1 MNSLADFVMVSAMLF
16 GIGIYGLITKR
27 NALRL
32 LFAVEIMINAAN
44 LNFVA
49 FEQYQPAASGAQAA
63 LGQTFVLFSIA
74 LAAAEAAVILAIV
87 VVAFRLHHDVDVSEL
102 KTMGDND
109 ASREPSPGQDGAAH
123 KE

>member
-1 MNSLADFVMVSAMLF
+1 MNTLSDFVIVSAMLF
-16 GIGIYGLITKR
+16 GIGVYGLVTKR

-32 LFAVEIMINAAN
+32 LFAVELMINAAN

-49 FEQYQPAASGAQAA
+49 FGQYLPSASATTGPPTNA

-87 VVAFRLHHDVDVSEL
+87 VVAYRLHKDVDVSEL
-102 KTMGDND
+102 KSLEG
-109 ASREPSPGQDGAAH
+109 
-123 KE
+123 

>member
-1 MNSLADFVMVSAMLF
+1 MNSLSDFVLVSAMLF
-16 GIGIYGLITKR
+16 GIGIYGLVTKR

-49 FEQYQPAASGAQAA
+49 FGQYLPSASGTAGSTNA

-87 VVAFRLHHDVDVSEL
+87 VVAYRLHQDVDVSEL
-102 KTMGDND
+102 KSMEG
-109 ASREPSPGQDGAAH
+109 
-123 KE
+123 

>member
-1 MNSLADFVMVSAMLF
+1 MNSLGDFVLVSAMLL
-16 GIGIYGLITKR
+16 GIGVYGLVTKR

-49 FEQYQPAASGAQAA
+49 FGQYLPYATGALADA
-63 LGQTFVLFSIA
+63 GGQTLVLFSIA

-87 VVAFRLHHDVDVSEL
+87 VVAYRLHQDVDVSEL
-102 KTMGDND
+102 KSMG
-109 ASREPSPGQDGAAH
+109 G
-123 KE
+123 

>member
-1 MNSLADFVMVSAMLF
+1 MVSAILF
-16 GIGIYGLITKR
+16 GIGIYGLVTKR

-49 FEQYQPAASGAQAA
+49 FGQYLPLAQASAPSA

-87 VVAFRLHHDVDVSEL
+87 VVAYRLHQDVDVSEL
-102 KTMGDND
+102 KSMQG
-109 ASREPSPGQDGAAH
+109 
-123 KE
+123 

>member
-1 MNSLADFVMVSAMLF
+1 VNSLSDFVIVSAMLF
-16 GIGIYGLITKR
+16 GIGIYGLVTKR

-49 FEQYQPAASGAQAA
+49 FNQYLPYLTATNAV
-63 LGQTFVLFSIA
+63 GQTFVLFSIA

-87 VVAFRLHHDVDVSEL
+87 VVAYRLHQDVDVSEL
-102 KTMGDND
+102 KSMEG
-109 ASREPSPGQDGAAH
+109 
-123 KE
+123 

>member
-1 MNSLADFVMVSAMLF
+1 VNSLSDFVLVSAMLF
-16 GIGIYGLITKR
+16 GIGIYGLVTKR

-49 FEQYQPAASGAQAA
+49 FGQYLPYATSPNA

-87 VVAFRLHHDVDVSEL
+87 IVAYRLHQDVDVSEL
-102 KTMGDND
+102 KSMEG
-109 ASREPSPGQDGAAH
+109 
-123 KE
+123 

>member
-1 MNSLADFVMVSAMLF
+1 VNSLADFVVVSAVLF
-16 GIGIYGLITKR
+16 GIGIYGLVTKR

-49 FEQYQPAASGAQAA
+49 FEQYAPFAGVGVDNPV
-63 LGQTFVLFSIA
+63 GQTFVLFSIA

-87 VVAFRLHHDVDVSEL
+87 VVAYRLHQDVDVSEL
-102 KTMGDND
+102 KSLEG
-109 ASREPSPGQDGAAH
+109 
-123 KE
+123 

>member
-1 MNSLADFVMVSAMLF
+1 MNSLADFALVSAILF

-49 FEQYQPAASGAQAA
+49 FGQYMPPTAGPQAA

-87 VVAFRLHHDVDVSEL
+87 VVAYRLHNDVDVSDL
-102 KTMGDND
+102 KSLEG
-109 ASREPSPGQDGAAH
+109 
-123 KE
+123 

>member
-1 MNSLADFVMVSAMLF
+1 MNNLGDFVLVSAMLF
-16 GIGIYGLITKR
+16 GIGIYGLVTKR

-49 FEQYQPAASGAQAA
+49 FGQYLPFESGVPVPAPNA

-87 VVAFRLHHDVDVSEL
+87 VVAYRLHKDVDVSQL
-102 KTMGDND
+102 KSMEG
-109 ASREPSPGQDGAAH
+109 
-123 KE
+123 

>member
-1 MNSLADFVMVSAMLF
+1 MNALSDFVLVSAMLF
-16 GIGIYGLITKR
+16 GIGIYGLVTKK

-49 FEQYQPAASGAQAA
+49 FSQFLQTNA

-74 LAAAEAAVILAIV
+74 LAAAETAVILAIV
-87 VVAFRLHHDVDVSEL
+87 VVAYRLHKDVDVSEL
-102 KTMGDND
+102 KSLRG
-109 ASREPSPGQDGAAH
+109 
-123 KE
+123 

>member
-1 MNSLADFVMVSAMLF
+1 MNSLGDFVLVSAMLF
-16 GIGIYGLITKR
+16 GIGIYGLVTKR

-49 FEQYQPAASGAQAA
+49 FGQYAPFSSGTETVSNA

-87 VVAFRLHHDVDVSEL
+87 VVAYRLHHDVDVSEL
-102 KTMGDND
+102 KSLEG
-109 ASREPSPGQDGAAH
+109 
-123 KE
+123 

>member
-1 MNSLADFVMVSAMLF
+1 MNSLADFVLVSAMLF
-16 GIGIYGLITKR
+16 GIGIYGLVTKR

-49 FEQYQPAASGAQAA
+49 FGQYMPFVPSAQAAVPNA

-87 VVAFRLHHDVDVSEL
+87 VVAYRLHQDVDVSEL
-102 KTMGDND
+102 KSLEG
-109 ASREPSPGQDGAAH
+109 
-123 KE
+123 

>member
-1 MNSLADFVMVSAMLF
+1 MNSLADFVFVSAMLF

-27 NALRL
+27 SALRL

-49 FEQYQPAASGAQAA
+49 FSQYLQMNAA
-63 LGQTFVLFSIA
+63 GQTFVLFSIA

-87 VVAFRLHHDVDVSEL
+87 VVAYRLHRNVDVGEL
-102 KTMGDND
+102 KTLEG
-109 ASREPSPGQDGAAH
+109 
-123 KE
+123 

>member
-1 MNSLADFVMVSAMLF
+1 VNSLSDFVLVSAVLF
-16 GIGIYGLITKR
+16 GIGIYGLVTKR

-49 FEQYQPAASGAQAA
+49 FGQYMPPPAGSQAA

-87 VVAFRLHHDVDVSEL
+87 VVAYRLHHDVDVSEL
-102 KTMGDND
+102 DTLEG
-109 ASREPSPGQDGAAH
+109 
-123 KE
+123 

>member
-1 MNSLADFVMVSAMLF
+1 VNSLADFMLVSAMLF
-16 GIGIYGLITKR
+16 GIGIYGLVTKR

-49 FEQYQPAASGAQAA
+49 FGQYLPFAAGAQSSSNAV
-63 LGQTFVLFSIA
+63 GQTFVLFSIA

-87 VVAFRLHHDVDVSEL
+87 VVAYRLHQDVDVSEL
-102 KTMGDND
+102 KSMEG
-109 ASREPSPGQDGAAH
+109 
-123 KE
+123 